1 MFRRRYPF
9 VLPPRVRLIHRLLAC
24 CHYRI
29 SVTGTPCRGKPVLF
43 IVSHRSGASDG
54 TVAAYVL
61 GGVPSL
67 VSVQLVRNPL
77 LRLLFDGIPVVRDKD
92 RERYGI
98 TADSVPPPL
107 VSAAEQIKAGGSLC
121 LYPEGTSEWQCRPLP
136 YHGGMGVLA
145 ARLKAAGTDFTVQ
158 PVGLFYAAP
167 DHFRS
172 RVSIVFGEAF
182 QPQGSGAKAIQAE
195 LSAALDAVSVCCP
208 DNAAFNAAQ
217 TAAWQAAQH
226 GQDYGTAFLKAQR
239 QSVRETVP
247 MAQPPARLWAKIL
260 FTAAFPL
267 VAAGGRLAQ
276 RFADGRNNTTF
287 FRMLGALAALP
298 FQAACYALLLFYA
311 PAAALLLAVCG
322 AVGWAAYPEAAP
334 EPLE

>member
-1 MFRRRYPF
+1 MG
-9 VLPPRVRLIHRLLAC
+9 A
-24 CHYRI
+24 
-29 SVTGTPCRGKPVLF
+29 VT
-43 IVSHRSGASDG
+43 
-54 TVAAYVL
+54 
-61 GGVPSL
+61 
-67 VSVQLVRNPL
+67 N
-77 LRLLFDGIPVVRDKD
+77 
-92 RERYGI
+92 
-98 TADSVPPPL
+98 
-107 VSAAEQIKAGGSLC
+107 
-121 LYPEGTSEWQCRPLP
+121 
-136 YHGGMGVLA
+136 
-145 ARLKAAGTDFTVQ
+145 
-158 PVGLFYAAP
+158 AAP
-167 DHFRS
+167 DRFRS

-217 TAAWQAAQH
+217 AAAWQAAQH
-226 GQDYGTAFLKAQR
+226 GQDYGTAFLEAQR

-276 RFADGRNNTTF
+276 RYADGRNNTMF

-311 PAAALLLAVCG
+311 PAAALLLAACG